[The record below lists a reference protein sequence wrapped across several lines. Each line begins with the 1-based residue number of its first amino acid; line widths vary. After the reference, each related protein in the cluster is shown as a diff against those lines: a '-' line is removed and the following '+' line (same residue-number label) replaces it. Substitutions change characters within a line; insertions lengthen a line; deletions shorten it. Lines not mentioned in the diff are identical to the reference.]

1 MIIHNAVVKLS
12 TRGFSDCHDIT
23 GQLDECL
30 RESGVNQGLLT
41 VMNPGSTGAVTTL
54 EFESGAVD
62 DLKRAVERLAPM
74 DIEYQ
79 HDLRWR
85 DGNGFSHVR
94 SALLKPSLGI
104 PVIDGKLCLGT
115 WQQVIFLDFDNR
127 PRNRTLVVQ
136 IMGTLMPEKSRRN
149 ET

>member
-1 MIIHNAVVKLS
+1 MIIHHSIIKLS

-23 GQLDECL
+23 GHLDKCL
-30 RESGVNQGLLT
+30 GESGVDEGLLT
-41 VMNPGSTGAVTTL
+41 VMNPGSTGAVTTI
-54 EFESGAVD
+54 EFESGAVN

-74 DIEYQ
+74 EIEYQ
-79 HDLRWR
+79 HDRRWG

-115 WQQVIFLDFDNR
+115 WQQVVFMDFDNR
-127 PRNRTLVVQ
+127 PRNRTLVVH
-136 IMGTLMPEKSRRN
+136 IMGNGGGKA
-149 ET
+149 